1 MGKTR
6 EERAINGTWSAVM
19 LQFACGDIS
28 ANRSAAPEKWEEHR
42 SIHKVSSSSN
52 KGRGVCCILSALFH
66 DGAMHCRQTHMQ
78 KESPLYT
85 FHEKQNSIECSV
97 MT

>member
-6 EERAINGTWSAVM
+6 EERERAINGTWSAVM

-28 ANRSAAPEKWEEHR
+28 ANRSAAPEKWEGHR

-52 KGRGVCCILSALFH
+52 KGRGVYLLHTVGFIS
-66 DGAMHCRQTHMQ
+66 
-78 KESPLYT
+78 
-85 FHEKQNSIECSV
+85 
-97 MT
+97 